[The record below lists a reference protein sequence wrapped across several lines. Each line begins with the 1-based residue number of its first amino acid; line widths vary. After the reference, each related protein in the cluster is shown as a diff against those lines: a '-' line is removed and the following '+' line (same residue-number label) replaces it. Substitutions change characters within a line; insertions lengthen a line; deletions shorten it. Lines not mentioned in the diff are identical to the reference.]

1 MMSLDTMVHGLFSG
15 LSAFPITPAGPDGE
29 ILPTVLRDVIAK
41 LVRAEVDSIGLL
53 GSTGNYPYYSR
64 GQRLRIVETVAA
76 EVQGRTPLLV
86 GIGALRTDEVVRLAR
101 DALGAGASAG
111 LLAPVSY
118 TPLMDDEVF
127 EHFATVAASCKLPLC
142 IYNNPGTTHFSFSS
156 ELIARLSRVDGIL
169 AVKNPAMRPDT
180 FRTELATLRATTSA
194 GFSVGCSVD
203 ANCTE
208 ALLDGADA
216 WYSVLAGTV
225 PAPCVRIVRAVRAGD
240 AEEAR
245 RLHAELQP
253 VWSLFTDFTSLRVVA
268 AMANLLGHD
277 ATLPRPILPLDDA
290 ATRRVGD
297 VMRALGWLG

>member
-1 MMSLDTMVHGLFSG
+1 MVHSMFNGV
-15 LSAFPITPAGPDGE
+15 SAFPITPARPDGE
-29 ILPTVLRDVIAK
+29 ILRPVLRDVVLK
-41 LVRAEVDSIGLL
+41 LVRADVDSIGLL

-64 GQRLRIVETVAA
+64 GERLRIIETVSA
-76 EVQGRTPLLV
+76 EVHGRTPLLV
-86 GIGALRTDEVVRLAR
+86 GVGALRTDEVVSLAQ

-127 EHFATVAASCKLPLC
+127 DHFATVARSCKLPLC
-142 IYNNPGTTHFSFSS
+142 IYNNPGTTHFSFSP
-156 ELIARLSRVDGIL
+156 ELIARLSRVDGVL
-169 AVKNPAMRPDT
+169 AVKNPAMSAHT
-180 FRTELATLRATTSA
+180 FRAELETLRATTSP
-194 GFSVGCSVD
+194 GFSVGCAVD

-216 WYSVLAGTV
+216 WYSVLAGTI
-225 PAPCVRIVRAVRAGD
+225 PEPCVRIVGAVRAGD
-240 AEEAR
+240 ADEAR

-253 VWSLFTDFTSLRVVA
+253 VWNLFTDFTSIRVVA
-268 AMANLLGHD
+268 VMANLLGHE

-297 VMRALGWLG
+297 VMRSLGWLG